1 MSTAGKYSKSIKERL
16 KDRPRPVTIP
26 KLAEAAALVDKHSP
40 KTIAQLGAEAAEA
53 NRPEVEASA
62 PAGGLSPAT
71 LSGLAAI
78 RDAAEEKT
86 KKEKTV
92 EKPPAKTAPTE
103 AQAEPPPPPPP
114 PKGSDIPLDD
124 FDLER
129 LLNQAREDI
138 LNNREQQDLI
148 AKLVAPI
155 DLRAGITS
163 GVFEQK
169 VPIIPDVLEIVFRS
183 VTPFEYQ
190 AIRIELIDMC
200 EQSPKLESVSPELYS
215 AMATACSIKQ
225 VNGEAWAPSLVV
237 TGGMPSIAEGSLQR
251 RLHKLLMMPAPLMHA
266 ISVHSNW
273 FDFRCR
279 EALKVTQLKSG

>member
-1 MSTAGKYSKSIKERL
+1 MSAADKYSKSIKDRL
-16 KDRPRPVTIP
+16 KGRGRPVAIP
-26 KLAEAAALVDKHSP
+26 KLAEAAALVDKNGPP
-40 KTIAQLGAEAAEA
+40 KTIAQLGAAAAAA
-53 NRPEVEASA
+53 NQPEVEASA

-78 RDAAEEKT
+78 RDAAEGKA
-86 KKEKTV
+86 KKEKPV
-92 EKPPAKTAPTE
+92 EKQTDKTPVVE
-103 AQAEPPPPPPP
+103 AEPEPPPP

-138 LNNREQQDLI
+138 LNNKEQQELI
-148 AKLVAPI
+148 AKQVAPI
-155 DLRAGITS
+155 DLKAGITT

-169 VPIIPDVLEIVFRS
+169 VPIIPDILEVVYRS

-190 AIRIELIDMC
+190 AIRIELIDMV
-200 EQSPKLESVSPELYS
+200 EENPKLESVSPELYS
-215 AMATACSIKQ
+215 ALATACSVKQ
-225 VNGEAWAPSLVV
+225 VNGDSWPPILSV
-237 TGGMPSIAEGSLQR
+237 TNGVPSIVEGSLQR
-251 RLHKLLMMPAPLMHA
+251 RLHKLLMMPAPLMHS

-279 EALKVTQLKSG
+279 EALKVVQLKNG